1 MISKE
6 KEKQISKTLDELW
19 KYNNCVT
26 TERVLAILK
35 RKYPAKYPN
44 TWTFLQVSRYL
55 SHNIKYKTSEN
66 KTYYWNPNINIRCH
80 ILRNTAYALKQ
91 ENIEITKKILKIALE
106 HEGFDEKDLLETV
119 DEFLSTLKH
128 IGYNKENHK
137 VYDL

>member
-35 RKYPAKYPN
+35 RKYPAKYPD

-55 SHNIKYKTSEN
+55 SHSIKYKTSGN
-66 KTYYWNPNINIRCH
+66 KTYYWNPNIDVRKH
-80 ILRNTAYALKQ
+80 ILGNIVRQLKL
-91 ENIEITKKILKIALE
+91 EDIEITKKILKIALE

-137 VYDL
+137 VYDI